1 MEVGNELIIGPCFDD
16 DIIYVGL
23 GVAPDLP
30 LEAFLDGL
38 LVGSTCVLE
47 AERHGVVAVRP
58 KGRDEGCLLLIRLL
72 KAIWWY
78 PE

>member
-1 MEVGNELIIGPCFDD
+1 MIFKCFLEVGNELIIGPYFDD

-23 GVAPDLP
+23 GVVPDLP
-30 LEAFLDGL
+30 LEAFLDDL

-58 KGRDEGCLLLIRLL
+58 ERGDEGRLLLIQLL
-72 KAIWWY
+72 
-78 PE
+78 